1 MEKPGVHDHQNR
13 CSRSPEYAEMSE
25 MSQSVRKKTDF
36 VVYIDESGDEGF
48 VFNDDGSGSSRWFV
62 LSAAVIR
69 RQNDLRMVS
78 CLKEVRDVLRKAP
91 KTPLHYVDLKHEQRI
106 PYIRRVG
113 ALPMRTV
120 SVLIYKPL
128 IQEPE
133 KFQNTKYLLYR
144 YATRMLLERVS
155 WLCRDERRADDGNG
169 FAEIIFSNRSM
180 MSYSDIRDYLR
191 LLIRQHKTD
200 PQKIQIDPAVID
212 PGNIRSV
219 EHSKLAGLQVADAVA
234 SGIHFGVKVN
244 RYGET
249 EVSYLSYLKKS
260 LYRHRGE
267 LLGYGIKVWPEDYET
282 IKAKAPEVENIGGL

>member
-1 MEKPGVHDHQNR
+1 
-13 CSRSPEYAEMSE
+13 MSK
-25 MSQSVRKKTDF
+25 SKKTKADF

-48 VFNDDGSGSSRWFV
+48 VFREDGSGSSRWFV

-69 RQNDLRMVS
+69 RQNDLQMVS
-78 CLKEVRDVLRKAP
+78 CMKEVREVLRKPP
-91 KTPLHYVDLKHEQRI
+91 KTPLHYVDLKHEQRV

-120 SVLIYKPL
+120 SVMIYKPL

-144 YATRMLLERVS
+144 YATRMLLERIS
-155 WLCRDERRADDGNG
+155 WLCRDQRRTEDNNG
-169 FAEIIFSNRSM
+169 QVEIIFSNRSM
-180 MSYSDIRDYLR
+180 MSYNDIRDYLR
-191 LLIRQHKTD
+191 LLIRQHETD
-200 PQKIQIDPAVID
+200 PQKIQIEPAVID
-212 PGNIRSV
+212 PDRIRSV

-249 EVSYLSYLKKS
+249 ETAYLSHLRKT

-267 LLGYGIKVWPEDYET
+267 LLGYGVKLWPEDYET
-282 IKAKAPEVENIGGL
+282 IKTKSPEVENIGGL